1 MSIEWEQNYR
11 VTVTPP
17 QNLLLPKFRL
27 SAITVLHGHRDRDLH
42 LDLEEIVVLLLDL
55 KVSRIPKF

>member
-1 MSIEWEQNYR
+1 VSIEWEQNYR

-27 SAITVLHGHRDRDLH
+27 SAITVLHGHRDLH